1 MKKDRRTQTAMQ
13 DRYKW
18 LKGLAKLR
26 SYNFNGRENDY
37 LFILYSTMRSIC
49 SPELSKVL
57 LSQCNGGLA
66 YPRSDDA
73 IEKIIRHTEIQD
85 RPYSFRNEDIISK
98 LKITEQEIEALQIG
112 HNQKVIVE
120 RKQRADQKK
129 SVQTWVKAYYGMGY
143 TTAEIAKALPS
154 ASKRTIQRYLAK
166 VRKEQALEDAEETAS
181 IAAKII
187 DMYRNNVDIVQI
199 ARQTKSTIDD
209 VRRILGLG
217 GMTDFTIQESISTNR
232 ELQGFKSTDCLELFS
247 LTSYNEERTLTGLDE
262 HTTAMAT
269 LQTFKGNICIIGA
282 GGTGKTFLINRF
294 LESLSPEEK
303 DSTLIVCPT
312 GKAADHLNGI
322 TIHKAFHLSN
332 DVQLPDAITTVP
344 KDLLSVTR
352 IIIDEVNMVRID
364 IFDKIMRMVQF
375 IKETTNHTIQVIV
388 MGDWGQIQP
397 VATDTD
403 KMLLKEF
410 YPNAKGLYAFQST
423 MWKNMNFRKIMLTK
437 IYRQN
442 NVELVEK
449 LHAIKYGNLDAVQ
462 WFNDNTSPFFMTD
475 GVTICPTNKLVEQY
489 NHDAWSMFSDCY
501 MEEYCP
507 TIISGTLSE
516 IPQSHQSLQL
526 AVGMRIMTTSNGKTY
541 KNGSMG
547 TVTKLNKKS
556 IRVKLDNGNVV
567 TVTPQRMELENGVI
581 YKQLPI
587 VLGYAITANKSEG
600 MTFDSINVVPGYFA
614 PGQLYTALSRAKT
627 ITRIHIV
634 GELTAK
640 DLIVDIDALRM
651 TVDS

>member
-1 MKKDRRTQTAMQ
+1 MKKDRQTQNAMR
-13 DRYKW
+13 DRYNW

-26 SYNFNGRENDY
+26 NYNFNGRENDF
-37 LFILYSTMRSIC
+37 LFVLYSTMRSIF
-49 SPELSKVL
+49 SPERSNAL
-57 LSQCNGGLA
+57 LSLSNGGLA

-73 IEKIIRHTEIQD
+73 ISKIIEHTERRN
-85 RPYSFRNEDIISK
+85 RPCMYRNEDIISK
-98 LKITEQEIEALQIG
+98 LKITEQEIAVLQIG
-112 HNQKVIVE
+112 HNKKVVEE
-120 RKQRADQKK
+120 RKIRANQKE

-143 TTAEIAKALPS
+143 TTAEIAQELPS
-154 ASKRTIQRYLAK
+154 VSKRTIQRYLAK
-166 VRKEQALEDAEETAS
+166 IRKEQALEDAEETAS

-199 ARQTKSTIDD
+199 ARQTKSTVDD

-217 GMTDFTIQESISTNR
+217 GMTDFIKQEIKCTKN
-232 ELQGFKSTDCLELFS
+232 ELQGFKSPDCLELFS

-269 LQTFKGNICIIGA
+269 LQTFTGNICITGA
-282 GGTGKTFLINRF
+282 GGTGKTFLLNHF
-294 LESLSPEEK
+294 LESLTKEEK
-303 DSTLIVCPT
+303 ASTLIVCPT

-332 DVQLPDAITTVP
+332 DIQLPDAITTVP
-344 KDLLSVTR
+344 KELLSVTR

-375 IKETTNHTIQVIV
+375 IEEKVKRKIQVIV

-423 MWKNMNFRKIMLTK
+423 MWEKMNFRKITLTK
-437 IYRQN
+437 IYRQDN
-442 NVELVEK
+442 LELVEK
-449 LHAIKYGNLDAVQ
+449 LHAIKYGNLDAVK
-462 WFNDNTSPFFMTD
+462 WFNDNASQFFITD

-489 NHDAWSMFSDCY
+489 NHDAWSMFSDSY
-501 MEEYCP
+501 TEEYCP

-516 IPQSHQSLQL
+516 IPQHHQSLQL
-526 AVGMRIMTTSNGKTY
+526 AVRMRVMTTSNGKNY

-556 IRVKLDNGNVV
+556 IRVELDNGNVV
-567 TVTPQRMELENGVI
+567 TVTAQRLELENGVI
-581 YKQLPI
+581 YKQLPV

-600 MTFDSINVVPGYFA
+600 MTFDAINVVPGYFA
-614 PGQLYTALSRAKT
+614 PGQLYTALSRARS
-627 ITRIHIV
+627 ITGIHIV

-651 TVDS
+651 TVDN

>member
-1 MKKDRRTQTAMQ
+1 M
-13 DRYKW
+13 
-18 LKGLAKLR
+18 
-26 SYNFNGRENDY
+26 
-37 LFILYSTMRSIC
+37 
-49 SPELSKVL
+49 
-57 LSQCNGGLA
+57 
-66 YPRSDDA
+66 
-73 IEKIIRHTEIQD
+73 
-85 RPYSFRNEDIISK
+85 
-98 LKITEQEIEALQIG
+98 
-112 HNQKVIVE
+112 
-120 RKQRADQKK
+120 
-129 SVQTWVKAYYGMGY
+129 
-143 TTAEIAKALPS
+143 
-154 ASKRTIQRYLAK
+154 
-166 VRKEQALEDAEETAS
+166 
-181 IAAKII
+181 
-187 DMYRNNVDIVQI
+187 
-199 ARQTKSTIDD
+199 
-209 VRRILGLG
+209 
-217 GMTDFTIQESISTNR
+217 
-232 ELQGFKSTDCLELFS
+232 
-247 LTSYNEERTLTGLDE
+247 DE
-262 HTTAMAT
+262 HTTAMAI
-269 LQTFKGNICIIGA
+269 LQTFTGNICITGA
-282 GGTGKTFLINRF
+282 GGTGKTFLLNHF
-294 LESLSPEEK
+294 LESLTKEEK
-303 DSTLIVCPT
+303 ASTLIVCPT

-332 DVQLPDAITTVP
+332 DVQLPVAITTVP
-344 KDLLSVTR
+344 KELLSVTR

-364 IFDKIMRMVQF
+364 IFDKIMRMVQY
-375 IKETTNHTIQVIV
+375 IEEKVKHKIQVIV

-462 WFNDNTSPFFMTD
+462 WFNDNTSQFFITD

-489 NHDAWSMFSDCY
+489 NHDAWSMFSDSY

-516 IPQSHQSLQL
+516 IPQHHQSLQL
-526 AVGMRIMTTSNGKTY
+526 AVRMRVMTTSNGKNY

-556 IRVKLDNGNVV
+556 IRVELDNGNVV
-567 TVTPQRMELENGVI
+567 TVTAQRLELENGVI
-581 YKQLPI
+581 YKQLPV

-600 MTFDSINVVPGYFA
+600 MTFDAINVVPGYFA
-614 PGQLYTALSRAKT
+614 PGQLYTALSRARS
-627 ITRIHIV
+627 IMEIHIV

-651 TVDS
+651 TVDI